1 MNVLKLGAAV
11 VFGLLLGA
19 VLSHTPA
26 VKASAQT
33 LGFVHVSIKPVTVP
47 DAKSEIVANFM
58 GVKVAGISCIPKPQ
72 QNMPDSAV
80 CYVATTSANP
90 Y

>member
-19 VLSHTPA
+19 VLSHTPT

-47 DAKSEIVANFM
+47 DAKSEIFANFM
-58 GVKVAGISCIPKPQ
+58 GVKVVGISSIPKPQ

>member
-11 VFGLLLGA
+11 VFGLLLCA
-19 VLSHTPA
+19 VMARTPT
-26 VKASAQT
+26 VKANPQT

-47 DAKSEIVANFM
+47 DAKSEIFANLI
-58 GVKVAGISCIPKPQ
+58 GAQVAGISCIPKPQ
-72 QNMPDSAV
+72 QNTPDSAV
-80 CYVATTSANP
+80 CYVATTSTNP

>member
-19 VLSHTPA
+19 VMARTPT
-26 VKASAQT
+26 VKANPQV

-47 DAKSEIVANFM
+47 DAKSEIVANLI
-58 GVKVAGISCIPKPQ
+58 GTKVAGISCIPKPQ
-72 QNMPDSAV
+72 QNTPDSAV
-80 CYVATTSANP
+80 WHVATTSANP

>member
-72 QNMPDSAV
+72 QNTPDSAV